1 SDVNDK
7 VSLTDLMNML
17 VTAEETLKKDSK
29 GNALVVDGASTSRSK
44 SKGKGKKKKK
54 SPFKAKGGVKKKEKV
69 PKESKGK
76 CFHCGKTGHWRRNC
90 KEYLA
95 SLKKGS
101 SSGTSCHL
109 FIN

>member
-1 SDVNDK
+1 EK
-7 VSLTDLMNML
+7 
-17 VTAEETLKKDSK
+17 EPKD
-29 GNALVVDGASTSRSK
+29 
-44 SKGKGKKKKK
+44 
-54 SPFKAKGGVKKKEKV
+54 
-69 PKESKGK
+69 SKGK

-109 FIN
+109 FIY